1 MIISNFKRHKTKN
14 IIETIIKSLPTKKK
28 SLRLD
33 RFTTEPPE
41 PDLALILHKLL
52 HKLEMEEYDQTHLME
67 TI

>member
-14 IIETIIKSLPTKKK
+14 IIKAIIKSLPTKK
-28 SLRLD
+28 SLKVD

-52 HKLEMEEYDQTHLME
+52 HKLEMEKYDQTHPME